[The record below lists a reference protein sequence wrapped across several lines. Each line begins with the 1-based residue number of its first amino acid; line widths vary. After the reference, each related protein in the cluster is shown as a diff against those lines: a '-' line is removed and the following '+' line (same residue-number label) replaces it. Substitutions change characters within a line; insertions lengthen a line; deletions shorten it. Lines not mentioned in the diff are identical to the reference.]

1 MTLTIDQILA
11 MINSVFWPFVR
22 IGAMFAAAPILG
34 ARSLPVQY
42 RVLAALLI
50 AWIITPLI
58 PSSPSIQAF
67 SGEGMMIT
75 VTQVIVGVAM
85 GFILQMVFG
94 AIVVAGQTLA
104 TSMGLGFAAAVDP
117 QNGVQVP
124 VVSQYFL
131 ILATLVFLALNGH
144 LVLIETIVESFFLFP
159 VGPVTIPENLPM
171 QTVLWI
177 SETFQGRTAHRAACG
192 RSHFVGEFSIWG
204 DDESSPAAQ
213 HFCGWLPGHDS
224 GGFHHDDAQPP
235 RFPAEVFRL
244 TRARICSDAG
254 ALWVI
259 YG

>member
-1 MTLTIDQILA
+1 MALTLDQILA
-11 MINSVFWPFVR
+11 IINSVFWPFVR
-22 IGAMFAAAPILG
+22 IGAMFAAAPISG

-50 AWIITPLI
+50 AWMITPII
-58 PSSPSIQAF
+58 PASPGIQAF
-67 SGEGMMIT
+67 SAEGMMIT
-75 VTQVIVGVAM
+75 AVQVVVGVAM

-94 AIVVAGQTLA
+94 AIVVAGQTMA

-159 VGPVTIPENLPM
+159 VGPVSIPENLAM

-177 SETFQGRTAHRAACG
+177 SETFQGALLIALPAVAAILLVNLAFGVMMRAAPQINI
-192 RSHFVGEFSIWG
+192 FAVGFPITILTGFFMLMLS
-204 DDESSPAAQ
+204 
-213 HFCGWLPGHDS
+213 LPV
-224 GGFHHDDAQPP
+224 FLP
-235 RFPAEVFRL
+235 RFSDLVE
-244 TRARICSDAG
+244 RAFVQMLG
-254 ALWVI
+254 LF
-259 YG
+259 G